1 MNFKPPTEDDIQA
14 SGVWPSGPYAFVI
27 LEAEEKL
34 SASKGNPMI
43 ELRLEVSRRDGKKRV
58 IRDYL
63 LPQRQQKLLNAAK
76 ACDVLE
82 TYSAGQLIPDDF
94 IGKSGTLRLSVQRS
108 RGFPPKNVVEDY
120 IASTR
125 MVLPRFTAQGA
136 MKEAEE

>member
-14 SGVWPSGPYAFVI
+14 SGVWPSGPYSFVI

-43 ELRLEVSRRDGKKRV
+43 ELRVEVSRRDGKKRV
-58 IRDYL
+58 VRDYL

-76 ACDVLE
+76 ACGVLE
-82 TYSAGQLIPDDF
+82 TYNAGQLAPDDF

-108 RGFPPKNVVEDY
+108 RGYRP
-120 IASTR
+120 S
-125 MVLPRFTAQGA
+125 
-136 MKEAEE
+136 